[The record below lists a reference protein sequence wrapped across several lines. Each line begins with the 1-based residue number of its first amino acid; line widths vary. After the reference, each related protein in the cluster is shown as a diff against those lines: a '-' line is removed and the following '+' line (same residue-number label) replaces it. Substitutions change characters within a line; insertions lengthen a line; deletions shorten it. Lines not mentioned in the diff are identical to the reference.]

1 MRRTPVKS
9 AVETL
14 SPTRAKL
21 TVEVPFEEL
30 KPSLDAAYKK
40 IAQQIDVPGFRRGK
54 VPPMVIGR
62 QVGRGAVLDEAI
74 NDALPKLDDEAI
86 KANELEPLASPAID
100 ITKREDTAPLEFT
113 AEVDVRPEVELP
125 QYTGLEVTV
134 DDMVVSDADVE
145 EQVQALR
152 ERFASL
158 SEVDRPAADGDFVVM
173 DLVARKD
180 GEVVDGAEVAGMSYQ
195 VGSGGML
202 EGLDETLVGMSAG
215 DTATFTSQL
224 VGGEEEGEDVEVEVT
239 LTSVKEQEL
248 PELDDDFAQTA
259 SEFDTV
265 AELTEDV
272 RSRLLRGKRL
282 EQGAAARDAVLE
294 KLLDLV
300 EVPLPDGIVDSELTA
315 RREQIEQQLGFAG
328 MTMEQYLDSENQTV
342 DEFEADLEK
351 RVRDA
356 VAAQFVLDQVA
367 KKEEIGVNEGEL
379 QAHLLQRAQQSG
391 QNPQEF
397 ISHMVE
403 HNHIP
408 EMVSEVVRGKALA
421 SVVEAARV
429 TDGSGNHVE
438 LKNLQADGSIVD
450 PAAAA
455 DTETDTG
462 ATGDPDAGDGPEGA
476 TDGHDEGAG
485 A

>member
-1 MRRTPVKS
+1 MKS

-40 IAQQIDVPGFRRGK
+40 IAQQINVPGFRRGK
-54 VPPMVIGR
+54 VPPMVIDR

-74 NDALPKLDDEAI
+74 NEALPKLYVEALQ
-86 KANELEPLASPAID
+86 ANELEPLAQPEIE
-100 ITKREDTAPLEFT
+100 ITKLEDNETLEFS
-113 AEVDVRPEVELP
+113 AEVDIRPEIDLP
-125 QYTGLEVTV
+125 EYGGLEVTV
-134 DDMVVSDADVE
+134 DDVAVTDQDVE
-145 EQVQALR
+145 EQVQNLR

-158 SEVDRPAADGDFVVM
+158 SEVERPAADGDFVVM
-173 DLVARKD
+173 DLVARQD
-180 GEVVDGAEVAGMSYQ
+180 GEVVEGAEVSGMSYQ
-195 VGSGGML
+195 VGKGGML
-202 EGLDETLVGMSAG
+202 DGLDEALTGMAAG
-215 DTATFTSQL
+215 DEKTFASKL
-224 VGGEEEGEDVEVEVT
+224 VGGELLGEDVEVEVKV
-239 LTSVKEQEL
+239 TSVKEQEL

-265 AELTEDV
+265 AELDDDV
-272 RSRLLRGKRL
+272 RTRLSRGKRL
-282 EQGAAARDAVLE
+282 EQAAAARDAVLE

-300 EVPLPDGIVDSELTA
+300 EVPLPEGVVESELTA
-315 RREQIEQQLGFAG
+315 RKEQIQQQLAMAG
-328 MTMEQYLDSENQTV
+328 MSMEQYLDGEEQTV

-367 KKEEIGVNEGEL
+367 KKEEIGVSEGEL
-379 QAHLLQRAQQSG
+379 QEHLMRRAQQSG

-397 ISHMVE
+397 IQHMLE

-421 SVVEAARV
+421 SIVEAATV
-429 TDGSGNHVE
+429 TDESGNHVE
-438 LKNLQADGSIVD
+438 LKNLQPDGSIAD
-450 PAAAA
+450 PADLEAEAAEAAESEEA
-455 DTETDTG
+455 DTVDAESTEKTD
-462 ATGDPDAGDGPEGA
+462 A
-476 TDGHDEGAG
+476 
-485 A
+485 